1 MLNELEHRSGRRDR
15 KMIRKNAFQP
25 DSRILAAFTAM
36 VLIGGTNFVAV
47 RLSDRGLAPL
57 YGAGLRFLGAAVLL
71 YMFLI
76 VRRIALPT
84 REQLKGTL
92 LYGALGFAASYAF
105 AYRSEERRVGK
116 ECR

>member
-15 KMIRKNAFQP
+15 TMIRKNAFQP

-71 YMFLI
+71 CIFLV
-76 VRRIALPT
+76 VRHNSPPT
-84 REQLKGTL
+84 RGEVKGTL
-92 LYGALGFAASYAF
+92 LYRALGFGAA
-105 AYRSEERRVGK
+105 
-116 ECR
+116 